1 MSKSA
6 YHQAD
11 DKPSA
16 ELPQDAPEGQVSDE
30 SYAAEARKDNAS
42 IPVLKD
48 DDDVE
53 DPIDPNQADSDKQL
67 ERDEAEAI
75 DKKNVLKERT
85 RGEQPRGAYN
95 EPTDEDLGLTEGS

>member
-6 YHQAD
+6 YRQAD

-16 ELPQDAPEGQVSDE
+16 ELLRDAPEGQVSDE
-30 SYAAEARKDNAS
+30 SYAAEARKDNAG

-48 DDDVE
+48 DDNVE
-53 DPIDPNQADSDKQL
+53 DPINPKEADSNKQL

-75 DKKNVLKERT
+75 DKTNVLKERT
-85 RGEQPRGAYN
+85 RGANPGGAYT